1 MNKDPLRIV
10 GRTRQ
15 LTELFGASS
24 QGIDRSIELAA
35 SLRVSGRNLVVR
47 TAVEAT
53 RKAPDAGGAVMRRL
67 LRQAGV
73 LTPHVETSDAFR
85 DRLEA
90 YEDGMRMLARE
101 IEADPAF
108 GMMLGLKWVAVAKT
122 EPAAAVVERKSDADY
137 ACDFAYVL
145 QHAEVDEPGIQRVV
159 GAMHTHFLETG
170 GNLGVI
176 DGDEPALPPMVVV
189 PRSEPGS

>member
-1 MNKDPLRIV
+1 MNKDPLHVV

-15 LTELFGASS
+15 LTQLLGASS
-24 QGIDRSIELAA
+24 QSIDRSIELAA
-35 SLRVSGRNLVVR
+35 GLRVSSRNLVVR

-53 RKAPDAGGAVMRRL
+53 RKAPDAGSAAMRRL

-73 LTPHVETSDAFR
+73 LTPHIETGDAFR
-85 DRLEA
+85 DRLETC
-90 YEDGMRMLARE
+90 EDGIGMLARE

-122 EPAAAVVERKSDADY
+122 EPAAAVAERKSDADY

-145 QHAEVDEPGIQRVV
+145 QHAEVNEPGIQRVV

-176 DGDEPALPPMVVV
+176 DGEEPTLPPMVVH
-189 PRSEPGS
+189 SEPSS